1 MYKPNNNT
9 PKDLV
14 VQLVENYRAGK
25 PLLEEVMLYRGS
37 RLPDQTQGTFSQ
49 NEMHASLLP
58 QVAASYTHN
67 WQEKDSFIGT
77 YKIDRENTRFYADY
91 GLEQKLQGKDIRS
104 YSVAEVERGLGPLV
118 ADVAEALNSKQRS
131 RAEDALET
139 FIKRSFYE
147 ASVPTKTPEGGP
159 NRPDTLYFYKG
170 RPDIAIRQAI
180 SLQMEKVTPANEQR
194 AKDVMYREHRND
206 AASLIHTV
214 SVQNPDVVKSFQV
227 LAKVAQ
233 RGYGDE
239 MAAKHGGKPLNQFMD
254 ALAAEPVNTKQAQL
268 GRLAK
273 VLAQGL
279 ESPDA
284 GIQSK
289 AKAVINRL
297 STMDGNKVSFE
308 EVVKASSS
316 SAASAVSSKSQATP
330 SSVKESGRALER

>member
-1 MYKPNNNT
+1 MYKVNNNT

-14 VQLVENYRAGK
+14 AQLVENYRADK
-25 PLLEEVMLYRGS
+25 PLLTDVVLYRGS

-104 YSVAEVERGLGPLV
+104 YSVAEVERGLTPLV
-118 ADVAEALNSKQRS
+118 ADVAEALNSKQRL
-131 RAEDALET
+131 RAEEALET

-147 ASVPTKTPEGGP
+147 ASVPTKTPDGGP
-159 NRPDTLYFYKG
+159 NRPDTLYIYKG
-170 RPDIAIRQAI
+170 RPDISIRQAI
-180 SLQMEKVTPANEQR
+180 SMQMEKMTPANEQR
-194 AKDVMYREHRND
+194 AKDVMYREHRNE
-206 AASLIHTV
+206 AAGIIHTI
-214 SVQNPDVVKSFQV
+214 SVENPAAVKSFQV

-233 RGYGDE
+233 RGYGEE
-239 MAAKHGGKPLNQFMD
+239 MAAKHGSKPLNQFMD
-254 ALAAEPVNTKQAQL
+254 ALAAEPVNSRQAQL

-279 ESPDA
+279 QSSDPT
-284 GIQSK
+284 IQSK
-289 AKAVINRL
+289 ATAVINRL
-297 STMDGNKVSFE
+297 STMDGDKVSFE
-308 EVVKASSS
+308 EVVRASSA
-316 SAASAVSSKSQATP
+316 SAAGVSSTKSQTAAGSMT
-330 SSVKESGRALER
+330 SGRELER